1 MNQGVPIRD
10 IQNPNTKPPSCWTIG
25 CVGIIGL
32 WAFSGIV
39 GSISSSLNKDKPK
52 VSSLVNNENAKDEN
66 KSSETSSNS
75 VSLGKIGYL
84 ILDPDAP
91 YVPVMRTREA
101 LNEMTKCIVRKD
113 NEGLAQLYLEGK
125 MLEVE
130 TRCPV
135 KVLESGG
142 FLSGVYR
149 IRILGG
155 KNYGRDGWVHYECV
169 KPSK

>member
-1 MNQGVPIRD
+1 MNNGVPIRD
-10 IQNPNTKPPSCWTIG
+10 GQNPNPKSPSCFTIG
-25 CVGIIGL
+25 CFGLIGFWIICGII
-32 WAFSGIV
+32 
-39 GSISSSLNKDKPK
+39 GSISSAFNKDKPK
-52 VSSLVNNENAKDEN
+52 SEVASNIETKDE
-66 KSSETSSNS
+66 SSTRSSSS
-75 VSLGKIGYL
+75 VGLGQIGYL

-101 LNEMTKCIVRKD
+101 LNEFTKCIVRKD

-135 KVLESGG
+135 RILETGG

>member
-1 MNQGVPIRD
+1 MNNGVPIRD
-10 IQNPNTKPPSCWTIG
+10 GQNPNPKSPSCFTIG
-25 CVGIIGL
+25 CVGLIGFWIIC
-32 WAFSGIV
+32 GII
-39 GSISSSLNKDKPK
+39 GSISSAFNKDKPK
-52 VSSLVNNENAKDEN
+52 SEVASTIETKDE
-66 KSSETSSNS
+66 SSTRSSSS
-75 VSLGKIGYL
+75 VGLGQIGYL

-101 LNEMTKCIVRKD
+101 LNEFTKCIVRKD

-130 TRCPV
+130 TGCQV

-155 KNYGRDGWVHYECV
+155 KNYGRDGWVHYELV

>member
-1 MNQGVPIRD
+1 MSQGVPIREG
-10 IQNPNTKPPSCWTIG
+10 QNPNSKPPSCFAIG
-25 CVGIIGL
+25 CMGILGFWFICLISASIQSSFSIKKTESLTPTEIEQKYKTTSSVGIG
-32 WAFSGIV
+32 
-39 GSISSSLNKDKPK
+39 N
-52 VSSLVNNENAKDEN
+52 
-66 KSSETSSNS
+66 T
-75 VSLGKIGYL
+75 GYL

-101 LNEMTKCIVRKD
+101 LDEFTKCIVRKD

-125 MLEVE
+125 MFEVE
-130 TRCPV
+130 TKCPV
-135 KVLESGG
+135 RVLETGG